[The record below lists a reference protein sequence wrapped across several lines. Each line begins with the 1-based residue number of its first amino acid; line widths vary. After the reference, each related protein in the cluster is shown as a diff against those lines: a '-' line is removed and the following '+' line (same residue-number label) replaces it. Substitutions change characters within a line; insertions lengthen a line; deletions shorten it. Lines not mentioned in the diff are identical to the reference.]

1 MDNSINGGINNAG
14 INNAGMNKTGLD
26 AIDKLRQN
34 KHDEGERVTGTK
46 ALDQDDFLSLLT
58 KQLSQQDPSDPVDND
73 KMIAQMTSFSTLTGI
88 NQINDQLSTLST
100 SLTSNQ
106 ALQASTLVGQEVL
119 VSNST
124 LVKGES
130 GEESLIANMN
140 ADAKNAMIRIESEAG
155 ELVRTIDAGNLSAGE
170 HRLSWDGL
178 NDNGESLPAGSYK
191 VIVEG
196 DVGGKKQTFPVS
208 TFANVNSVVLGSGD
222 GSVLLNIE
230 GMSKPISIK
239 DVKEIG

>member
-1 MDNSINGGINNAG
+1 MDNSINGGINAG
-14 INNAGMNKTGLD
+14 TSKPGLE
-26 AIDKLRQN
+26 ILDKLKTNQ
-34 KHDEGERVTGTK
+34 HAEEERVTGTK

-73 KMIAQMTSFSTLTGI
+73 KMIQQMTSFSTLTGI

-140 ADAKNAMIRIESEAG
+140 ADAKNALIRIENEAG
-155 ELVRTIDAGNLSAGE
+155 ELVRTIETGDLSAGE

-178 NDNGESLPAGSYK
+178 DDSGENLPAGSYK

-196 DVGGKKQTFPVS
+196 DVGGEKQTFPVS

-230 GMSKPISIK
+230 GMSRPISIK